1 MPIISFQVKDIMV
14 LLLLISLFHVDEIQ
28 SQKAFYIGHS
38 LSDQI
43 PDMVKSLAGDHPDV
57 SFQWAYQS
65 IPGAP
70 LRWQW
75 ERKEANDYDANP
87 PQFFP
92 FYHPSGGLPSGTFDM
107 LVLTEGVPR
116 YGDLIEET
124 YQYTDSFFRYANAF
138 NPGIRVYLYEDWHC
152 ILSGTPTECDFDVDS
167 NPWRQRIEDDLPMWE
182 SVVDT
187 INARYNPV
195 EPVCLIPAAQGLAQV
210 YDSIYAG
217 NMPGLNAIDDL
228 FSDRIHLN
236 DIGKYFV
243 ACVHFSTL
251 FEVSPV
257 GLTHQLQHWWGGEFE
272 PPNPE
277 LALKFQQMAWSIANS
292 YRGSCLSNTTTIAA
306 STPNR
311 SQPTLTYFP
320 NPVKHAA
327 IIQFTIPA
335 KTRVEITLFEMM
347 GSVKEVLLNEIL
359 VEGDHQIRMDCN
371 EVYPGTYFLQ
381 MKAGNEYLTKKL
393 IAVN

>member
-14 LLLLISLFHVDEIQ
+14 LLLLICLFHVDEIQ

-43 PDMVKSLAGDHPDV
+43 PDMVKSLADDHPDV

-124 YQYTDSFFRYANAF
+124 YQYADSFFRYANAF

-152 ILSGTPTECDFDVDS
+152 ILSGTPTGCDFDVDS

-187 INARYNPV
+187 LNARYNPV

-272 PPNPE
+272 APAPE
-277 LALKFQQMAWSIANS
+277 LALKFQEIAWSIANT
-292 YRGSCLSNTTTIAA
+292 YPGSCLSNTTNVEQRH
-306 STPNR
+306 NR
-311 SQPTLTYFP
+311 DQKVTLHSYP
-320 NPVKHAA
+320 NPFQYATTV
-327 IIQFTIPA
+327 QFEIP
-335 KTRVEITLFEMM
+335 VSEHVQISLLDLF
-347 GSVKEVLLNEIL
+347 GKKRRILLDQKMPKGQHTFQLKREGL
-359 VEGDHQIRMDCN
+359 VS
-371 EVYPGTYFLQ
+371 GTYLCQ
-381 MKAGNEYLTKKL
+381 LKIGNVLLTKKL
-393 IAVN
+393 MIMN